1 MAAGEKQKKK
11 PPAAAPKKPP
21 PPKSDAYLQL
31 SPWLPATVCLRSAQH
46 QWAVCR
52 DEVERKAREEG
63 AKVVKERREKACEY
77 AHTLLQYGSDLWRDD
92 IEQNDSLQA
101 IPQTYIWPTP
111 ACAAALRRTAR
122 QGTHA
127 KDLDVFVDDILT
139 DMPETYQFMA
149 KKMASA
155 RELLPR
161 LQSLGRGFICRRK
174 IRRWLLTKF
183 EQRAKGN
190 NKYYID
196 LDVEKEQK
204 AHSPVGKKKKA
215 SFTSK
220 RNPHPLTWKR
230 PPLMLKKEPN
240 LGTMENMKRR
250 LQNEEEKAKRRLQKD
265 SLHRKANEAKRKLR
279 DERSEALYELGKL
292 RDALENAHR
301 YLGRKLSQARYRANP
316 PPQKSEEEPYIT
328 EEMRLR
334 KQKEHQIIF
343 NRYDVDRGG
352 TVDAGELDV
361 IFRDMRRV
369 LPQEQIND
377 LIFEYAVRGAAQ
389 KTWWG
394 RVDGAFMGPRRRDV
408 VDVAA

>member
-1 MAAGEKQKKK
+1 
-11 PPAAAPKKPP
+11 
-21 PPKSDAYLQL
+21 
-31 SPWLPATVCLRSAQH
+31 
-46 QWAVCR
+46 
-52 DEVERKAREEG
+52 
-63 AKVVKERREKACEY
+63 
-77 AHTLLQYGSDLWRDD
+77 
-92 IEQNDSLQA
+92 
-101 IPQTYIWPTP
+101 
-111 ACAAALRRTAR
+111 
-122 QGTHA
+122 
-127 KDLDVFVDDILT
+127 
-139 DMPETYQFMA
+139 
-149 KKMASA
+149 MASSRA
-155 RELLPR
+155 SAFMKPSTRSHESLRGHQDAVDAMPHRTESSDRDAPR
-161 LQSLGRGFICRRK
+161 R
-174 IRRWLLTKF
+174 
-183 EQRAKGN
+183 
-190 NKYYID
+190 YYID

-204 AHSPVGKKKKA
+204 AHSPVGKKKKT

-250 LQNEEEKAKRRLQKD
+250 LASEEEKAKRRLQKD
-265 SLHRKANEAKRKLR
+265 TTTRKANEAKRKLR

-316 PPQKSEEEPYIT
+316 PPQKSEEEPYVT

-361 IFRDMRRV
+361 IFRDMKRV

-377 LIFEYAVRGAAQ
+377 LIFEYAVRDS
-389 KTWWG
+389 
-394 RVDGAFMGPRRRDV
+394 VL
-408 VDVAA
+408 